1 VGVTQATS
9 PPPRL
14 RQGYGGQ
21 AALGLHSAKRDGAS
35 AAAEL
40 HDRRRIWFARPLL
53 RSAYADAWA
62 QLAAFAAAGPSLE
75 IGCGCGTLDAPP
87 KSAEER
93 SHRTGPEPR
102 QLPRCWK
109 SDIVV
114 LPWADLAADAL
125 RLPVRNGALANILGT
140 DVLHHL
146 PRPLEFLAEAARALR
161 PDGRLLLLEP
171 YMSRLSYPVYR
182 RLHHEPADL
191 RRDPCDSTG
200 ANQATPTLLFCR
212 HPEVVAS
219 HVPQLEIIHCRPRD
233 AVVYPLSGGYSYPA
247 LLPRFMEPWA
257 WRVER
262 ACGRLMPA
270 IGFRLA
276 IALRRKE
283 VALPSRWDGNAIP
296 EGDE

>member
-1 VGVTQATS
+1 MGVTQATS

-14 RQGYGGQ
+14 RQGCGGQ

-53 RSAYADAWA
+53 RSAYAHAWA
-62 QLAAFAAAGPSLE
+62 ELARFSAPGPSLE
-75 IGCGCGTLDAPP
+75 IGCGCGSLD
-87 KSAEER
+87 
-93 SHRTGPEPR
+93 GV
-102 QLPRCWK
+102 LPRCWK
-109 SDIVV
+109 SDIIA

-146 PRPLEFLAEAARALR
+146 PRPLEFLGEAARALR

-191 RRDPCDSTG
+191 RRDPCDSNG
-200 ANQATPTLLFCR
+200 GNQATPTLLFCH

-262 ACGRLMPA
+262 ACGRVMPA

-283 VALPSRWDGNAIP
+283 
-296 EGDE
+296 DE